1 LKSLPGLAPGRL
13 GWLGCLRNRS
23 HPSRKPNK
31 IGGLFRFLL
40 RAKRSKWLSAPL
52 GYPEGMPRPTPVL
65 LMVRSLGLGGTER
78 QLTEIARFLDRN
90 RFTPY
95 VGCLIADGMRKAEI
109 DSAGIPLLT
118 LPVSSFMNP
127 SAMRGAWQLASFIRR
142 HNIQVVH
149 TFDVPMN
156 LFGVLPARLA
166 GAPVVLSSQRAHR
179 ALTPPAGRRLLRVM
193 DRIVDGVVV
202 NCEAMKEHLR
212 VDEGVPAGRIHVCYN
227 GINANIYHPGPVQRP
242 APLRT
247 GTVIGVLC
255 ALRPEKGLNTLIEGF
270 AGILR
275 EFPHVKLA
283 IVGSG
288 SEEQPLKKLAG
299 SFGITESCHF
309 EPGTREVVRWLRCID
324 IFVLPSLSE
333 ALSNS
338 LMEAM
343 ACGCCPVASRVGG
356 NPELV
361 VPGTTGLLFEPG
373 SAKDLAAQLRLLI
386 LNQSLRHEYAE
397 ASAKRIALDFTHSA
411 AATRMGDI
419 YEDNL
424 YRKIFA
430 NRATLAAT

>member
-1 LKSLPGLAPGRL
+1 
-13 GWLGCLRNRS
+13 
-23 HPSRKPNK
+23 
-31 IGGLFRFLL
+31 
-40 RAKRSKWLSAPL
+40 
-52 GYPEGMPRPTPVL
+52 MPRPTPVL

-78 QLTEIARFLDRN
+78 QLTEIARFLDRD

-109 DSAGIPLLT
+109 EAAGIPLFA

-127 SAMRGAWQLASFIRR
+127 SAIRGAWQLARLIRH

-166 GAPVVLSSQRAHR
+166 ATPVVLSSQRAHR
-179 ALTPPAGRRLLRVM
+179 ALTPPIGRRLLRVM

-202 NCEAMKEHLR
+202 NCVAMKDHLET
-212 VDEGVPAGRIHVCYN
+212 DEGVAAERIYVCYN
-227 GINANIYHPGPVQRP
+227 GIDTNIYHPGPVTRP
-242 APLRT
+242 PPLQN
-247 GTVIGVLC
+247 GTVVGVLC
-255 ALRPEKGLNTLIEGF
+255 ALRPEKGLNTLLEGF
-270 AGILR
+270 AEVRR
-275 EFPHVKLA
+275 EFPCVKLA

-288 SEEQPLKKLAG
+288 SEEQPLKQLAR
-299 SFGITESCHF
+299 SLGIFESCHF
-309 EPGTREVVRWLRCID
+309 EPGTRDVVRWLRCID

-361 VPGTTGLLFEPG
+361 VPGSTGLLFEPG
-373 SAKDLAAQLRLLI
+373 SVTDLVAQLRLLI
-386 LNQSLRHEYAE
+386 SHQDLRREYAE
-397 ASAKRIALDFTHSA
+397 ASAKRIALDFTHAA

-419 YEDNL
+419 YQDNL
-424 YRKIFA
+424 YRKIPGRQA
-430 NRATLAAT
+430 SSY